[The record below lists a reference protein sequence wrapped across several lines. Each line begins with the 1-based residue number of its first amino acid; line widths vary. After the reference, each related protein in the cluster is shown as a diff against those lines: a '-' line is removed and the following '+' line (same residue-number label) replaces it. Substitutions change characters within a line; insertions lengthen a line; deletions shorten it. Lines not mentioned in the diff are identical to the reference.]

1 MQSGP
6 ENAAAQPVSLLFD
19 ADAPTLT
26 DGVAA
31 WSALCAKL
39 EARASLDAE
48 IIDLAGRVQR
58 SGTIE
63 RIEGVTLDTALN
75 WVHRMP
81 RAERAMLLNAA
92 DVLGDMPLLARLLR
106 TGQVSWG
113 QVRGIVDE
121 AKRLSKA
128 ARAMLDER
136 IRASADRFAK
146 LDADD
151 AVDAVK
157 NLRSVE
163 RREADAPK
171 ANFVWGQADLFGR
184 AKVYSELDTLSFAAL
199 FSAVDA
205 LTPADD
211 GRSLSQRRADGLVS
225 LALHRCD
232 TATTPGGP
240 GPADTPADSGR
251 AADTADDASGGQRRR
266 RTRHPLLGAKA
277 VPSISV
283 VVDVADASA
292 AVAGRAVLPIAGVMP
307 ALTARIM
314 EALARDA
321 VLQIVLVD
329 DGRPLAVSRKIWAHK
344 VPRDIATAIRLRDR
358 GDRFP
363 GSRLPI
369 DHLHHL
375 DKDGQG
381 HDVDALVGLSGKSHR
396 RVHRCQ
402 WQVTVGPGRE
412 VTFTRGDRSWTT
424 LPRGTRLRHPPPHDD
439 TGDPDPAD
447 SDRGS

>member
-6 ENAAAQPVSLLFD
+6 ENAVVGPVSPLFD

-26 DGVAA
+26 VGVAA

-39 EARASLDAE
+39 EGRAALDAQ

-63 RIEGVTLDTALN
+63 SIEGVTLDTALN

-92 DVLGDMPLLARLLR
+92 DVLADMPLLSRLLR

-136 IRASADRFAK
+136 IGASPDRFEK

-151 AVDAVK
+151 AVDAVRVEAADLK

-184 AKVYSELDTLSFAAL
+184 AKVYSELDTLSFATL
-199 FSAVDA
+199 FNAVDA

-211 GRSLSQRRADGLVS
+211 GRSLSQRRADGLIS

-232 TATTPGGP
+232 TPP
-240 GPADTPADSGR
+240 
-251 AADTADDASGGQRRR
+251 DTAAASDDEPAKGRR
-266 RTRHPLLGAKA
+266 RTRHPVLGRRA

-321 VLQIVLVD
+321 VMQLVLVD
-329 DGRPLAVSRKIWAHK
+329 DGRPLAVSRKIWADK
-344 VPRDIATAIRLRDR
+344 VPRDIATAVRLRDR

-369 DHLHHL
+369 EHLHHL

-381 HDVDALVGLSGKSHR
+381 HDVDALVGLSGRSHR

-412 VTFTRGDRSWTT
+412 VTFTRGDRTWTT
-424 LPRGTRLRHPPPHDD
+424 LPRGTRLRRPPPPTDD
-439 TGDPDPAD
+439 TDADPPHGDA
-447 SDRGS
+447 